1 MSTKSIEIRKREA
14 EALRARI
21 DRDLAAK
28 AEDIREQVGC
38 RRGERGGWEKGA
50 GMWECCSSRGE
61 RGNGEGGREAGAR
74 WEEGG

>member
-28 AEDIREQVGC
+28 AQDIREQV
-38 RRGERGGWEKGA
+38 R
-50 GMWECCSSRGE
+50 
-61 RGNGEGGREAGAR
+61 
-74 WEEGG
+74 